1 VLVIAIAVLQFTH
14 VFQYGWGRWLV
25 SILAIVAS
33 ACVVLSAIFSYRES
47 VRREKR
53 ELGRDKR
60 FEELVA
66 LFPKPRPTPDVSP
79 EVNPGAIIT
88 TGTGKRQVLRE
99 RAVQLAHELFAFLR
113 EKGPKPEVEKPHKYE
128 ETEDYLMRVMDAV
141 GPWTKAIHHGYEA
154 KFKERVAQLYHEL
167 EEAGI
172 EHGLQMSDINP
183 QVQNADNIRKI
194 AETLFLVAAR
204 MDAEDAMKRTASA
217 S

>member
-1 VLVIAIAVLQFTH
+1 
-14 VFQYGWGRWLV
+14 
-25 SILAIVAS
+25 
-33 ACVVLSAIFSYRES
+33 
-47 VRREKR
+47 
-53 ELGRDKR
+53 
-60 FEELVA
+60 
-66 LFPKPRPTPDVSP
+66 
-79 EVNPGAIIT
+79 
-88 TGTGKRQVLRE
+88 
-99 RAVQLAHELFAFLR
+99 
-113 EKGPKPEVEKPHKYE
+113 VEKPHKYE

-183 QVQNADNIRKI
+183 QVHNADNIRKI